1 MTNPTIGLVRSML
14 ERARILIVEDDQ
26 AIREILR
33 IALTDECY
41 EVTVAGNGEEALERL
56 QVWTPHLIILDMMM
70 PFMDGVTFR
79 RRQRE
84 LKLAPEARLIV
95 LSASRAAIPQSLELG
110 ADLSVAKPF
119 ELDDLLD
126 VVASTLKRYSTV
138 TDIARTI

>member
-1 MTNPTIGLVRSML
+1 MNPTIGLVPSML
-14 ERARILIVEDDQ
+14 EGARILVVEDDQ

-41 EVTVAGNGEEALERL
+41 DVMVAPNGNEALELL
-56 QVWTPHLIILDMMM
+56 QGWTPQLIILDMMM
-70 PFMDGVTFR
+70 PLMDGVTFR

-84 LKLAPEARLIV
+84 LNLAPEARLIV
-95 LSASRAAIPQSLELG
+95 LSASRTAIPQSLELG

-126 VVASTLKRYSTV
+126 VVSRTLERYPV
-138 TDIARTI
+138 VPDIAQTI

>member
-1 MTNPTIGLVRSML
+1 ML
-14 ERARILIVEDDQ
+14 ERARVLIVEDDQ
-26 AIREILR
+26 AIREVLR

-41 EVTVAGNGEEALERL
+41 EVTVACNGEEALERL
-56 QVWTPHLIILDMMM
+56 QGWTPHLIILDMMM

-95 LSASRAAIPQSLELG
+95 LSASRTAIPQSLELG

-126 VVASTLKRYSTV
+126 VVASTLERYSTV
-138 TDIARTI
+138 TDVARTI